1 MKNIRM
7 VCDGFCENCESC
19 IYDVPQPMESKKPI
33 IQTTTNVYNGEK
45 AMPARKSE
53 ELNYCNGCQ
62 FVKKEKPTCKSLLDN
77 WICSKAIIPTYGKG
91 RTIDFKVN
99 VGHLVRRPYWCPLLE
114 KKTDTVQK
122 KRFSDLPRYEQEK
135 YWEKIKPITTFKD
148 IKEHKW
154 YHIPPINGK
163 KRTDVLVIAKYR
175 YSIQVREKGK
185 NFLDTDFIRD
195 NSLEIKFMS
204 EIKTPKENGITRS
217 Q

>member
-1 MKNIRM
+1 MSVRK
-7 VCDGFCENCESC
+7 ES
-19 IYDVPQPMESKKPI
+19 
-33 IQTTTNVYNGEK
+33 
-45 AMPARKSE
+45 
-53 ELNYCNGCQ
+53 
-62 FVKKEKPTCKSLLDN
+62 N